1 MDPPIMTQH
10 PPTKYAQ
17 SGDISIAYQITGDGP
32 LDLIVTPGHVSHL
45 DHAWE
50 EPSFARCLE
59 RLGSFSR
66 LIRFDKRGTGLSDR
80 EAGIPSLEQRMDDIR
95 AVMDSAGS
103 KRAAIL
109 GVSEG
114 GPMSALFA
122 ATYPER
128 TEALILYGTYA
139 RTAWATDYPWGRR
152 LEGADGRESEMR
164 ATWGSPEHV
173 RKMLAGWLAPSM
185 ANDPRFCEWA
195 GKQLRLGASP
205 GAAVALTRMN
215 RTIDVRDVLPTL
227 HLPTL
232 VLRRADDPGALVED
246 SRYLVEHIPG
256 AKYVELPGDAHFY
269 FVGDADAFVYEIQEF
284 LTGQRSAPEPDRV
297 LATVLLTDICNSTR
311 RAAEMGDER
320 WRELLGQ
327 HNDVVQ
333 RTIAR
338 FRGRWIKS
346 TGDGALATFDGP
358 ARAIRCAFAIRDEVG
373 RLGLAVRAGLHAGE
387 IELVGDD
394 IAGIAVHAAARVSA
408 HAGASEV
415 WTSRTVRDLVAGSG
429 LEFTE
434 RGEFDL
440 KGIPGRWPL
449 FTAD

>member
-1 MDPPIMTQH
+1 
-10 PPTKYAQ
+10 
-17 SGDISIAYQITGDGP
+17 
-32 LDLIVTPGHVSHL
+32 
-45 DHAWE
+45 
-50 EPSFARCLE
+50 
-59 RLGSFSR
+59 
-66 LIRFDKRGTGLSDR
+66 
-80 EAGIPSLEQRMDDIR
+80 
-95 AVMDSAGS
+95 
-103 KRAAIL
+103 
-109 GVSEG
+109 
-114 GPMSALFA
+114 
-122 ATYPER
+122 
-128 TEALILYGTYA
+128 
-139 RTAWATDYPWGRR
+139 
-152 LEGADGRESEMR
+152 
-164 ATWGSPEHV
+164 
-173 RKMLAGWLAPSM
+173 
-185 ANDPRFCEWA
+185 
-195 GKQLRLGASP
+195 
-205 GAAVALTRMN
+205 
-215 RTIDVRDVLPTL
+215 
-227 HLPTL
+227 
-232 VLRRADDPGALVED
+232 
-246 SRYLVEHIPG
+246 
-256 AKYVELPGDAHFY
+256 
-269 FVGDADAFVYEIQEF
+269 
-284 LTGQRSAPEPDRV
+284 
-297 LATVLLTDICNSTR
+297 
-311 RAAEMGDER
+311 MGDER

-338 FRGRWIKS
+338 FRGRWIKC